1 MKRFVIC
8 ILLSSLMFPVIAQED
23 YVDRLVKKGTEL
35 RDLGCFENAVK
46 CYQSSLNVCP
56 ESMII
61 YLEMAYSYACMNEME
76 KSFECAEKAMVA
88 DDRAQELMYIW
99 MFIISASQNLQQ
111 ETEYEEEW
119 DFEYPP
125 VIGGESNQIH

>member
-8 ILLSSLMFPVIAQED
+8 ILLSSFIFPVTAQED

-35 RDLGCFENAVK
+35 RELGCYENAVR
-46 CYQSSLNVCP
+46 CYQSGLNVCP
-56 ESMII
+56 ESMVI

-99 MFIISASQNLQQ
+99 MFIISANKNLQN
-111 ETEYEEEW
+111 ETEYKEDW
-119 DFEYPP
+119 NFEYPT
-125 VIGGESNQIH
+125 VIGEEPNQIY